1 LSTDR
6 RDSDKR
12 KSPETAVVE
21 ESVADNG
28 QFDSFFAEFDG
39 QRVELNSSLDGEKR
53 QTARELRGASRVE
66 EHLTFSLSHERYGL
80 AISRVRE
87 IIKVQTLTFVPR
99 QPPYVRGIFMLRGAI
114 VPVLVLAQRLGL
126 EVQEPTRSSRI
137 VVVEDNEE
145 LIGLLVDEVFEVIRL
160 APTAIEPSP
169 QWKGA
174 SHADLLKGVGRISD
188 NMVIL
193 LDADALLTYMR
204 VH

>member
-1 LSTDR
+1 MDK

-12 KSPETAVVE
+12 QSPEMALVE
-21 ESVADNG
+21 ESVAENG

-66 EHLTFSLSHERYGL
+66 EHLTFSLSQERYGL

-87 IIKVQTLTFVPR
+87 IIKVQRLTFVPR

-160 APTAIEPSP
+160 APNAIEPAP

-174 SHADLLKGVGRISD
+174 AHADLLKGVGRISD